1 MRTDSSIR
9 KKNYPKKNSSC
20 LKNGEAKMRK
30 LVPAFAAAVGLLILT
45 AAPSVAQDWPQKTTI
60 RMLVPF
66 PAGGGTDVV
75 ARIVAKYLQER
86 LHQTII
92 VENRGGA
99 NGAIGLQA
107 LKQAAPDGYT
117 IEMTSD
123 TPMTVNPWIY
133 KNLSYDPLRDF
144 VPVTSVI
151 RLPSMLAVHPSL
163 PVHNVAELIA
173 LAKAKPGSLTYASAG
188 VGNFSHLEAELFAL
202 AAGVKLVHVPYKGTG
217 PSAMGM
223 IGGEVQLGF
232 NNVSTLLPY
241 VKAGKLVA
249 LAVTEPKRMPELPD
263 VPAIAETIPGF
274 EMAPWVGII
283 APAGTPK
290 PIVDRL
296 TKEILAVMNDPA
308 AVKQFT
314 DQQLVVMTLE
324 QDRFAELIKKDL
336 EKWGKV
342 TKTADIKME

>member
-1 MRTDSSIR
+1 
-9 KKNYPKKNSSC
+9 
-20 LKNGEAKMRK
+20 MRK
-30 LVPAFAAAVGLLILT
+30 LLTTLVLAAGLVSLMPALT
-45 AAPSVAQDWPQKTTI
+45 VAQDWPQKPI
-60 RMLVPF
+60 KMIVPF

-75 ARIVAKYLQER
+75 ARIVAKYLTDR
-86 LHQTII
+86 LGQTVF

-107 LKQAAPDGYT
+107 LKQSAPDGYT
-117 IEMTSD
+117 IAMTSD

-133 KNLSYDPLRDF
+133 KNLPYEPLRDF
-144 VPVTSVI
+144 IPVTSTI

-163 PVHNVAELIA
+163 PVRSVAELIA
-173 LAKAKPGSLTYASAG
+173 LAKSKPGGLTYASAG
-188 VGNFSHLEAELFAL
+188 VGNFSHLEAELFSL
-202 AAGVKLVHVPYKGTG
+202 ATGVKMLHVPYKGTG
-217 PSAMGM
+217 PSAMGL

-232 NNVSTLLPY
+232 NNVSTLLPHAQ
-241 VKAGKLVA
+241 AGKLVA
-249 LAVTEPKRMPELPD
+249 LAVAEPKRMPELPD
-263 VPAIAETIPGF
+263 IPAIAETVPGF

-290 PIVDRL
+290 DIIDRL
-296 TKEILAVMNDPA
+296 TKEILAVMRDPA

-324 QDRFAELIKKDL
+324 QDRFRDLIKKDL

-342 TKTADIKME
+342 TKTAGIQMEQ